1 MLTSSA
7 AACVVRRPR
16 GLEAH
21 RIILALVQLACRWLR
36 PLGEVKHG
44 RDLAEASQEAGGT
57 HASVGVG
64 GIKAGGAVE
73 AVVRLTVV
81 DVVAAILACV
91 AWGALAA
98 RKGGGVTE

>member
-1 MLTSSA
+1 MLTSST
-7 AACVVRRPR
+7 AACVVRRPQ
-16 GLEAH
+16 GLVAH
-21 RIILALVQLACRWLR
+21 GIVLALVQLACRRLR
-36 PLGEVKHG
+36 PLGEVKHRG
-44 RDLAEASQEAGGT
+44 DLAEASREARET

-81 DVVAAILACV
+81 NVVAAVLACV

-98 RKGGGVTE
+98 R